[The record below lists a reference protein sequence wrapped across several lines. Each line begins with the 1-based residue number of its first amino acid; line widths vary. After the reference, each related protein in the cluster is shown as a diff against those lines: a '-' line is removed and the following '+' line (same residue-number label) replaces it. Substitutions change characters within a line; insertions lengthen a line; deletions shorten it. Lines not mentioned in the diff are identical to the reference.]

1 MKRMAGGTLAQLLGS
16 AMTRMQDDWSGD
28 LLARWR
34 AGDQQA
40 AAEMFR
46 RYADR
51 LIALARSRLSS
62 KLAARVDPEDV
73 VQSAYR
79 SFFSDARDGRYDLQ
93 QDGGLWQLLVMIT
106 LNKVQHQ
113 VERHTSKKRGVDR
126 EVASADRVPQLPEAL
141 EGREPSP
148 MAALVLTEE
157 VEQLMRPLDAE
168 QRRMLQ
174 MRLQGYNL
182 EEIAAAAQCSEA
194 TVRRLLERVKRQLKA
209 SFADDPA
216 P

>member
-1 MKRMAGGTLAQLLGS
+1 MARMD
-16 AMTRMQDDWSGD
+16 DDWSGD

-34 AGDQQA
+34 SGDQQA
-40 AAEMFR
+40 ATEMFR

-51 LIALARSRLSS
+51 LIALARSRLAS
-62 KLAARVDPEDV
+62 KLAARVDAEDV

-79 SFFSDARDGRYDLQ
+79 SFFSDAREGRYDLQ

-106 LNKVQHQ
+106 LNKLQHQ
-113 VERHTSKKRGVDR
+113 VERHTSKKRAVER
-126 EVASADRVPQLPEAL
+126 EEPLRDGIHGTGIEESLV
-141 EGREPSP
+141 GREPAP
-148 MAALVLTEE
+148 MAALVLTDQ
-157 VEQLMRPLDAE
+157 VEHLMRPLDAG
-168 QRRMLQ
+168 QRQMLQ

-194 TVRRLLERVKRQLKA
+194 TVRRLLDRVKQQLK
-209 SFADDPA
+209 SWYSDHPA

>member
-1 MKRMAGGTLAQLLGS
+1 MARME
-16 AMTRMQDDWSGD
+16 DDWSGD

-34 AGDQQA
+34 SGDQQA
-40 AAEMFR
+40 ATEMFR

-51 LIALARSRLSS
+51 LIALARSRLAS

-79 SFFSDARDGRYDLQ
+79 SFFSDAREGRYELQ

-106 LNKVQHQ
+106 LNKLQHQ
-113 VERHTSKKRGVDR
+113 VERHTSKKRAVGREESLRDGVSGTGI
-126 EVASADRVPQLPEAL
+126 EESLV
-141 EGREPSP
+141 GREPSP
-148 MAALVLTEE
+148 MAALVLTDQ
-157 VEQLMRPLDAE
+157 VEQLMRPLDAG
-168 QRRMLQ
+168 QRHMLQ

-182 EEIAAAAQCSEA
+182 EEIATAAQCSEA
-194 TVRRLLERVKRQLKA
+194 TVRRLLDRIKQQLTTA
-209 SFADDPA
+209 NSDHSA